1 MPTGFFD
8 YLAALLM
15 TGVALWRAPAALRW
29 GDTQR
34 RALCGCYA
42 GYAAALWPKTP
53 IVDSWLASHIPIT
66 NLDLLLE
73 HYAGSVA
80 VMSIII
86 YVAAG
91 YGRVDDSAP
100 RPVVLTVR
108 LARIAPLAAAA
119 FAIALTIAFFVF
131 VDRSHPIS
139 DVLAESVGQPGA
151 AAYYTIFYLWLGS
164 SCLVCGYQWG
174 SAARLSS
181 SRALRVGL
189 AVLATAMVL
198 GSAYIVIRMI
208 YMWGAVF
215 FPSLRAYGGTVAH
228 ITAGLMLIMFIAFAA
243 GCSIPTSNVAAG
255 RWANSRLLKD
265 VKPLYQDLVACFPD
279 VAFEGSLRRRS
290 ALASVPVLRKLFDWS
305 MPIDV
310 RLSFRIQAIADAV
323 EQLRHYA
330 PPDLFEH
337 AEDYAATMEE
347 QLPEEERPN
356 SQAVAEAVYIRAA
369 LAAFALGTY
378 RAAPSDPLP
387 RKPHVSA
394 EAEARWWRQVQEQY
408 AAVTPAQAWG
418 LLLTASAA
426 A

>member
-1 MPTGFFD
+1 MQTGFFD

-34 RALCGCYA
+34 RALCACYA

-53 IVDSWLASHIPIT
+53 IVADWLSHIPVT
-66 NLDLLLE
+66 DLAVLLE
-73 HYAGSVA
+73 HYAGSAA
-80 VMSIII
+80 VMCIII

-91 YGRVDDSAP
+91 YGRIDDSAP

-108 LARIAPLAAAA
+108 LARVAPATAAVFALGLTAA
-119 FAIALTIAFFVF
+119 FLTL
-131 VDRSHPIS
+131 VDRSHSTS
-139 DVLAESVGQPGA
+139 DFVAEHVGQPGA
-151 AAYYTIFYLWLGS
+151 AAYLTIFYVWLGS
-164 SCLVCGYQWG
+164 SCLVCGYQWA

-181 SRALRVGL
+181 SRPLRVGL

-198 GSAYIVIRMI
+198 GSVYIVIRVI
-208 YMWGAVF
+208 YMWGAVA
-215 FPSLRAYGGTVAH
+215 FPSLRAYGSSVAH
-228 ITAGLMLIMFIAFAA
+228 ITAGIQLVMFITFAA

-255 RWANSRLLKD
+255 RWTSSRLLKD
-265 VKPLYQDLVACFPD
+265 LKTLHHDLIACFPD

-290 ALASVPVLRKLFDWS
+290 ALASVPVLRKFFDWS

-310 RLSFRIQAIADAV
+310 RLGFRIHAIADAM

-347 QLPEEERPN
+347 ELPEEERPN
-356 SQAVAEAVYIRAA
+356 PQAVAEAIYIRAA
-369 LAAFALGTY
+369 LAGFALGTY
-378 RAAPSDPLP
+378 RATPSDPLP
-387 RKPHVSA
+387 RKPHVSV
-394 EAEARWWRQVQEQY
+394 EAEARWWRQVQAQY
-408 AAVTPAQAWG
+408 TAITPAEAWS
-418 LLLTASAA
+418 LLLTAAA
-426 A
+426 EA